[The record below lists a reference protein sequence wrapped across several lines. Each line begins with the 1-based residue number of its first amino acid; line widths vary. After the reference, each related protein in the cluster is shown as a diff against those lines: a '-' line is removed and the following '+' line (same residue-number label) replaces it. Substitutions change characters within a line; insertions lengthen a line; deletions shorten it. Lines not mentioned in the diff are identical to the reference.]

1 MTPYNPTFVLPPS
14 VNDKAAVRDFY
25 KEGDY
30 SSKALKELQGPIVDM
45 YKELYN
51 AFAPESLTGM
61 KDGVK
66 VSPGYEPTAIS
77 RLDRDLAALQAAE
90 RRELSAEDI
99 RNAQQGA
106 REAYSARGQVF
117 APGAVGA
124 EILGRDALARQR
136 EAEARA
142 NYQQSMGNVA
152 NAVQLKTGN
161 LFAPISNLLQ
171 GTFNPYSSYANQVY
185 DYNANAYNEFMAA
198 KENLAAYREAA
209 AMGQE
214 AEFLNSFAN
223 FLSKN
228 GIQTTQ
234 RQISGVFQSILDL
247 FKPAGTPRT

>member
-1 MTPYNPTFVLPPS
+1 MSTALTDTYNFTLPQP
-14 VNDKAAVRDFY
+14 NQLILRDFY
-25 KEGDY
+25 KEG
-30 SSKALKELQGPIVDM
+30 STSTQALQGLQPSLVNM

-51 AFAPESLTGM
+51 AFAPESLTGVR
-61 KDGVK
+61 DGEQ
-66 VSPGYEPTAIS
+66 VSAGYEPTAIS
-77 RLDRDLAALQAAE
+77 RLERDLAALQAAE

-99 RNAQQGA
+99 RNAQQAA
-106 REAYSARGQVF
+106 REAYGARGQAF

-124 EILGRDALARQR
+124 EILGRDAVARQR

-161 LFAPISNLLQ
+161 LFAPIANLVQ

-185 DYNANAYNEFMAA
+185 DYNVNAYNEYQAA
-198 KENLAAYREAA
+198 KENLAAYKEAA
-209 AMGQE
+209 ARGQE
-214 AEFLNSFAN
+214 AQFLNAFGN

-234 RQISGVFQSILDL
+234 QQLGGLFQGLMNI
-247 FKPAGTPRT
+247 FGGKP

>member
-1 MTPYNPTFVLPPS
+1 MIPYEQTFVLPS
-14 VNDKAAVRDFY
+14 NNNRIQVRDFY
-25 KEGDY
+25 NEG
-30 SSKALKELQGPIVDM
+30 STSTQGLQALQPHLVD
-45 YKELYN
+45 LYTKLYD
-51 AFAPESLTGM
+51 AFSPESLTGM
-61 KDGVK
+61 KDGER

-77 RLDRDLAALQAAE
+77 RLQRDLGALQAAE

-99 RNAQQGA
+99 RNAQQAA
-106 REAYSARGQVF
+106 REGFAARGQVF

-142 NYQQSMGNVA
+142 NYQQSMQNVA

-161 LFAPISNLLQ
+161 LFAPIANLLQ

-247 FKPAGTPRT
+247 FKPTARPGG

>member
-1 MTPYNPTFVLPPS
+1 VTPYNPTFVLPS
-14 VNDKAAVRDFY
+14 DNTKAAVRNFY
-25 KEGDY
+25 EEGKY
-30 SSKALKELQGPIVDM
+30 SSDALKKLQKPIVDM
-45 YKELYN
+45 YKELYD
-51 AFAPESLTGM
+51 AFSPESLSGPVGT
-61 KDGVK
+61 
-66 VSPGYEPTAIS
+66 GYEPTAIS
-77 RLDRDLAALQAAE
+77 RLSRDLSALQAAE

-99 RNAQQGA
+99 RNAQQSA
-106 REAYSARGQVF
+106 REAYSARGQAF

-136 EAEARA
+136 EQEART

-198 KENLAAYREAA
+198 KENLAAYKEAA

-214 AEFLNSFAN
+214 AQFLNSFAN

-234 RQISGVFQSILDL
+234 KQISGVFQSIMDL
-247 FKPAGTPRT
+247 FKTPPTPGAAVPRT